1 MVRPRAAKET
11 WREASRIDSLLQL
24 LSAGN
29 AKRHSMLILINLD
42 SAHDRR
48 QFMTAQL
55 ASAGIDFTRVGVDMR
70 TQSRKFIFDWA
81 EAHFPQFK
89 FDQGILSGAE
99 IGCWLSHLSAW
110 RMVLATD
117 RIQTCVV
124 IEDDIRLRADFK
136 DATAALKANLDY
148 DVIYLGTSS
157 RNISQRRRMQIGRF
171 WVHEP
176 VGVVYNTWGYSIARQ
191 FIERL
196 FEAGKSG
203 IAVPIDHFLGGT
215 ARGAGPRIAVLV
227 PAVLQEDPVLG
238 RSSQIGPH
246 TRRLDRWQPV
256 ERARRRLLSSRIGTI
271 YYSLYRFL

>member
-1 MVRPRAAKET
+1 
-11 WREASRIDSLLQL
+11 
-24 LSAGN
+24 
-29 AKRHSMLILINLD
+29 MLILINLD

-70 TQSRKFIFDWA
+70 TQSREFTLAWA

-89 FDQGILSGAE
+89 FDQTALSGAE

-110 RMVLATD
+110 RQVLATD
-117 RIQTCVV
+117 CVQSCIV
-124 IEDDIRLRADFK
+124 IEDDVRLQADFK
-136 DATAALKANLDY
+136 DAAAALKTDWNY

-176 VGVVYNTWGYSIARQ
+176 VGGVYNTWGYCIARK

-196 FEAGKSG
+196 FEAGKSD

-215 ARGAGPRIAVLV
+215 VRGTGPRISVLV
-227 PAVLQEDPVLG
+227 PAVLEEDPVLG

-246 TRRLDRWQPV
+246 TMRLDRWQPV
-256 ERARRRLLSSRIGTI
+256 ERARRRLLSSQIGKL
-271 YYSLYRFL
+271 YYSLYRFF